1 MRIFVL
7 ALMITLLPLRSWV
20 GDAMAGQMLQQQ
32 MAAINLE
39 ASYIDSTRG
48 SNGFDASTAGQSVQ
62 RMATLSSMQA
72 SAPHGVECEGHRGAT
87 APQAMAHTIDPAD
100 MAASDCATCPSCQ
113 VCHGFVLVM
122 PLPTTALTAHQ
133 QAAPTVHGEKFA
145 SAEAVR
151 GFKPPIS

>member
-1 MRIFVL
+1 
-7 ALMITLLPLRSWV
+7 MIALLPLRGWV

-32 MAAINLE
+32 MAAINSE
-39 ASYIDSTRG
+39 ASRIDSTRG
-48 SNGFDASTAGQSVQ
+48 NGGFDASTMAPAASP
-62 RMATLSSMQA
+62 MATSLNMQA
-72 SAPHGVECEGHRGAT
+72 SAPHGAECEGHRGAT
-87 APQAMAHTIDPAD
+87 AAMADGMDPAD